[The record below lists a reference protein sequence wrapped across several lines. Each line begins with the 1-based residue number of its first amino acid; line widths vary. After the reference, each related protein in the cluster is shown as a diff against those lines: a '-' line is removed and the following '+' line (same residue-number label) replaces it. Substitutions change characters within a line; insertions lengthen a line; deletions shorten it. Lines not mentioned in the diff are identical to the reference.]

1 MQRLNQ
7 LYGNLLSALALVGAF
22 LLFAMMLMIC
32 ADVAL
37 RAMRMTGVPWASEMS
52 EYILYGSTFLA
63 APWLL
68 RQGRHVRLDLVLRGL
83 PPTLGWRAEWLVDI
97 IGVTICATLTWAG
110 WRILWASK
118 ENGNIVIKTI
128 AFTEWWLLIPI
139 PLTFLLLSI
148 EFVFR
153 MFRLANGP
161 RQLRDEAT
169 SAA

>member
-1 MQRLNQ
+1 MQRLND
-7 LYGNLLSALALVGAF
+7 LYGNLLTALALLGAM

-32 ADVAL
+32 TDVVL
-37 RAMRMTGVPWASEMS
+37 RGMRMSGVPWASEMS

-83 PPTLGWRAEWLVDI
+83 PPGLAWRAEWLADI
-97 IGVTICATLTWAG
+97 IGMATCTTLTWAG
-110 WRILWASK
+110 WRILLASK
-118 ENGNIVIKTI
+118 DNGNIVIKTI

-153 MFRLANGP
+153 MVRLSNGP
-161 RQLRDEAT
+161 RQLRNEAT